1 MPLSWTQS
9 WELPG
14 QWILAPPPERDSA
27 DEEAANHR
35 LARNAPVQHGSTSLA
50 AGSKATSGHEPVVPV
65 TESGD
70 SVALGA
76 EQLFEEPWPA
86 YGVLRFSPEA
96 GLRMNLFGPSGDPF
110 ARPTSFALWGET
122 LAGRPCSLLPA
133 RIDHESGTLGAHAR
147 REVIAGTLVL
157 GAHLRDVDELRID
170 RALLRFI
177 GLREFLWHPHRGP
190 IGMVERERSHDAEVV
205 LEREV
210 SVPGARLIFRLAWEG
225 PAAVH
230 ERARVRSG
238 EVEVL
243 LVEPATFTTW
253 MRDWVQPLRDL
264 LVFAM
269 REPSRPEAFT
279 ALFEVTDDPLWW
291 RPQVPARTNTR
302 EVELVQRDSLLLLS
316 TPPGSDSKLI
326 FSLGELGEHA
336 ESVLEKWF
344 AMHRQLDPTA
354 EFLFGA
360 LNTRLHLANAVLNL
374 TSAAEGYHRAF
385 HNEQRLTPERHAEL
399 TEEML
404 ARCATGE
411 EKEVY
416 RKRIE
421 HAIEPS
427 QRRRLTLLY
436 RRAAT
441 VIPQRRVAIE
451 AHVNQLIETRNYFVH
466 HDVRHED
473 VREGD
478 ALSLLLQRL
487 VMVLHANLLLDL
499 GWPEAGAAALLGRS
513 YEGQRVMAIARTERP

>member
-1 MPLSWTQS
+1 VAGEP
-9 WELPG
+9 
-14 QWILAPPPERDSA
+14 
-27 DEEAANHR
+27 
-35 LARNAPVQHGSTSLA
+35 LA
-50 AGSKATSGHEPVVPV
+50 AR
-65 TESGD
+65 
-70 SVALGA
+70 GA
-76 EQLFEEPWPA
+76 EPLVRVTAPRESITVGAERLFEEPWPA

-96 GLRMNLFGPSGDPF
+96 GLRVELFGPTGDPF
-110 ARPTSFALWGET
+110 AKPTSFALWGET
-122 LAGRPCSLLPA
+122 LAGRHCSLLPA

-147 REVIAGTLVL
+147 REVVGGTLVL
-157 GAHLRDVDELRID
+157 GARLRDTDELSID
-170 RALLRFI
+170 RALLQFT

-190 IGMVERERSHDAEVV
+190 IGLVERQLSHDAEVV

-225 PAAVH
+225 PEAVH
-230 ERARVRSG
+230 ERSRVRSG

-253 MRDWVQPLRDL
+253 MRDWVRPLRDL

-279 ALFEVTDDPLWW
+279 ALFEVKDEPLWW
-291 RPQVPARTNTR
+291 KPQTPPRTSTR
-302 EVELVQRDSLLLLS
+302 EVEIVQRESVLLLS
-316 TPPGSDSKLI
+316 TPRVSESKLI

-344 AMHRQLDPTA
+344 AIHRQLDPTA

-374 TSAAEGYHRAF
+374 TSAAEGYHRPF
-385 HNEQRLTPERHAEL
+385 HDEERLTPKRHAEL

-404 ARCATGE
+404 ARCATDN

-436 RRAAT
+436 RRAGT

-499 GWPEAGAAALLGRS
+499 GWPEEGAAALLGQS
-513 YEGQRVMAIARTERP
+513 YEGQRVMAIARAERP